1 MAIKGIVIDPG
12 HGGKDPGASGNDIV
26 EKDLTLKI
34 SKYML
39 ERFKTLGIPVSI
51 TRTTDESIDN
61 SDRVKRIQ
69 DAYGTGSDV
78 IVLSNHINAG
88 GGEGAEVIYAL
99 RNSDALAKSII
110 DNLENSGQ
118 IVRKYYQRRLP
129 SNPVK
134 DYYFVIRDTPNNQ
147 TLLVEYGFLD
157 NLNDANRLK
166 ENYEKYAES
175 VVKAVTEYGGYKY
188 TPIATGNEYIVK
200 SGDTLWSIAKK
211 YNISVDK
218 LKDLNS
224 LKSNSLSINQ
234 VLKVKETSVPIV
246 NSNTYTVVKGD
257 SLYSIARK
265 LGISV
270 NELMTLNSLNS
281 TNLSIGQVLKIPS
294 NEIYTVQK
302 DDSLYAIAKK
312 YNTTVDNL
320 IKMNNLTNTNL
331 SIGEQLIVS

>member
-1 MAIKGIVIDPG
+1 M
-12 HGGKDPGASGNDIV
+12 
-26 EKDLTLKI
+26 
-34 SKYML
+34 
-39 ERFKTLGIPVSI
+39 
-51 TRTTDESIDN
+51 
-61 SDRVKRIQ
+61 
-69 DAYGTGSDV
+69 
-78 IVLSNHINAG
+78 
-88 GGEGAEVIYAL
+88 
-99 RNSDALAKSII
+99 
-110 DNLENSGQ
+110 
-118 IVRKYYQRRLP
+118 
-129 SNPVK
+129 
-134 DYYFVIRDTPNNQ
+134 
-147 TLLVEYGFLD
+147 
-157 NLNDANRLK
+157 
-166 ENYEKYAES
+166 
-175 VVKAVTEYGGYKY
+175 
-188 TPIATGNEYIVK
+188 K